1 MTTFE
6 NISIIIEE
14 DTEIQNQPYDYSSPV
29 SDEKREEAFRPPFM
43 SPNPQSPKRNKNTF
57 IPSILS
63 KRKFEDAFDMETFD
77 DERYGQHITNDFFVK
92 SHGHNVHYTPI
103 YKNVVNSIHDVN
115 ELLEWSEKY
124 LASKKKL

>member
-6 NISIIIEE
+6 NITITIEE
-14 DTEIQNQPYDYSSPV
+14 DSKIPSDYSSPV
-29 SDEKREEAFRPPFM
+29 NDEKKEVFRAPFM

-63 KRKFEDAFDMETFD
+63 KRKFEDAFDIETFD

-92 SHGHNVHYTPI
+92 SQGHDVHYQPV
-103 YKNVVNSIHDVN
+103 YKNVVTSIYDVD
-115 ELLEWSEKY
+115 ELLEWCDKY
-124 LASKKKL
+124 LASKKRCKI